1 MTNDAATAGRNDTS
15 PVSWNVIA
23 QGWHKWV
30 PQMRE
35 WYELA
40 TNLMLNLAGISPG
53 ARVLD
58 VAAGDG
64 DQSLA
69 AALRVGLDGYV
80 LAIDAAAELLAL
92 AERSARQANVANL
105 ETRVMEAEDLRLA
118 DASFDAVICRFGLML
133 FSDPARAL
141 AEMNRVLR
149 SGGRASLVVYGVGGT
164 PDFSL
169 ALTTAR
175 GWYGLP
181 EERSAATSVGEPD
194 VLDQI
199 LRQAGFREVVVHTVN
214 CRIVMA
220 SAAECVRYLQDTSP
234 TLRGLMPP
242 SEEQHKVWEEIEGAL
257 WKFEG
262 PTGFQVDHQVLVA
275 SGMVPGHPST

>member
-133 FSDPARAL
+133 F
-141 AEMNRVLR
+141 
-149 SGGRASLVVYGVGGT
+149 GASLVVYGVGGT